1 MVFQLLI
8 EIRGRAWC
16 PPSCQKP
23 LFISFFQLA
32 DAFRKQYYKT
42 FSWDTFT
49 GNNNEQMHEKMYR
62 MYDEQLEKKDRT
74 IESLTNENMLLKEKI
89 RKNED
94 VVHSEKTKKEKKLEK
109 DLLEKE
115 KEIESLK
122 QKLEMAEQYTDI
134 VSRTENVEENIT
146 VDSSE
151 LQAFKYL
158 CVVEHEE
165 IISQLRILFP
175 NSIFVSTATTS
186 IKNMKADAIVILTR
200 YISHRLYY
208 KIRNSNIDAPYI
220 YCNGTSINSVL
231 NDIYNGITKP

>member
-94 VVHSEKTKKEKKLEK
+94 VVHSEKTKKEKKL
-109 DLLEKE
+109 
-115 KEIESLK
+115 
-122 QKLEMAEQYTDI
+122 
-134 VSRTENVEENIT
+134 N
-146 VDSSE
+146 
-151 LQAFKYL
+151 
-158 CVVEHEE
+158 H
-165 IISQLRILFP
+165 
-175 NSIFVSTATTS
+175 
-186 IKNMKADAIVILTR
+186 
-200 YISHRLYY
+200 
-208 KIRNSNIDAPYI
+208 
-220 YCNGTSINSVL
+220 
-231 NDIYNGITKP
+231 